1 MACDYL
7 LDIGT
12 SRGEKSIGTKP
23 SLIVLDVG
31 DYDTC
36 LVFLDK
42 ISENHLLGRNRLPRE
57 VLFSK
62 TAINKCKGENNFH

>member
-1 MACDYL
+1 MECDYL

-12 SRGEKSIGTKP
+12 SWGGKSIGTKA

-31 DYDTC
+31 DYDPC

-42 ISENHLLGRNRLPRE
+42 ISDTHLLGRNRLPPE

-62 TAINKCKGENNFH
+62 TAVNKCKGENGFR